1 MQRTK
6 ALYSFDF
13 LAVCLVIFL
22 TYCNI
27 TVFYN
32 LYPYLEQIG
41 IARQWRGFLIGSS
54 ALSTIV
60 FFLVAS
66 PFLTTKNASRWAA
79 VGAVVLIGCGVS
91 YLGIRSV
98 PGLLAVRL
106 AHGVAIYLLSA
117 ACMTMMVAGIPAERS
132 GQAFSLYS
140 VALLLPYSIV
150 PAVCDAVVPFLPSAA
165 YGYMDMSLLLVPGLL
180 LIGLLSRRMR
190 TGAAGA
196 SKPGAAI
203 SLPDMYR
210 NAATPPVALVL
221 LLNTLY
227 IVTFSS
233 LFFLAKGLF
242 LSRGYSTVGYY
253 FSIQMC
259 CMIVVRL
266 FGNRLFDQVRK
277 VRLIR
282 ISFALSAVSFFLA
295 ARADSLL
302 GLYGSSLAMGVG
314 MGLGSP
320 ALYGLMFSISSPRF
334 KTLNSNLMMLS
345 LQLGNFFGPLLGTW
359 IMHSTGYGGFLLA
372 DAGVSLLGFLLCS
385 VLTSRRVDRQGLAA
399 AA

>member
-1 MQRTK
+1 MSRKQS
-6 ALYSFDF
+6 LYTFEF
-13 LAVCLVIFL
+13 LAACSLIFV

-32 LYPYLEQIG
+32 LYLYLQQIG
-41 IARQWRGFLIGSS
+41 VAKQWRGFLIGSS
-54 ALSTIV
+54 ALSTTV

-66 PFLTTKNASRWAA
+66 PFLTTKNAARWAA
-79 VGAVVLIGCGVS
+79 MGAVILIGCGFC
-91 YLGIRSV
+91 YLGVRSV

-117 ACMTMMVAGIPAERS
+117 ACMTMMVSGIPAEHS

-140 VALLLPYSIV
+140 IALLLPYSIV
-150 PAVCDAVVPFLPSAA
+150 PAVCDAVVPLLPSTA
-165 YGYMDMSLLLVPGLL
+165 YGYLDMSLLLAPGLVL
-180 LIGLLSRRMR
+180 IWLIGRRLTR
-190 TGAAGA
+190 RDGA
-196 SKPGAAI
+196 KPTPI

-210 NAATPPVALVL
+210 NAATPPVPLVL

-242 LSRGYSTVGYY
+242 LSRGYTTVGYY

-266 FGNRLFDQVRK
+266 FGNRLFDRVRK
-277 VRLIR
+277 IWLIR
-282 ISFALSAVSFFLA
+282 WSFGLSALSFLLA
-295 ARADSLL
+295 ARAGSLA
-302 GLYGSSLAMGVG
+302 GLYGSAAAMGLG

-320 ALYGLMFSISSPRF
+320 ALYGLMFNISSPRF
-334 KTLNSNLMMLS
+334 KALNSNLMMLS
-345 LQLGNFFGPLLGTW
+345 LQLGNFFGPLLGAW
-359 IMHSTGYGGFLLA
+359 VMHRLGYGGFLVG
-372 DAGVSLLGFLLCS
+372 DAAVCLLGFLLCS
-385 VLTSRRVDRQGLAA
+385 VLTSRQVDRQGLAA

>member
-1 MQRTK
+1 MERK
-6 ALYSFDF
+6 SSLYTFEF
-13 LAVCLVIFL
+13 LAACLVIFV

-32 LYPYLEQIG
+32 LYLYLQQIG
-41 IARQWRGFLIGSS
+41 VPRSWRGFLIGSS
-54 ALSTIV
+54 ALSTIA

-66 PFLTTKNASRWAA
+66 PFLTTKNATRWAA
-79 VGAVVLIGCGVS
+79 VGAVILIGCGFC
-91 YLGIRSV
+91 YLWVRSV
-98 PGLLAVRL
+98 PGLIAVRL

-117 ACMTMMVAGIPAERS
+117 ACMTMMVSGLPAERS

-150 PAVCDAVVPFLPSAA
+150 PAVCDAVVPLLPSAA
-165 YGYMDMSLLLVPGLL
+165 YGYLDMALLLVPGLVL
-180 LIGLLSRRMR
+180 IALIGRRLKR
-190 TGAAGA
+190 RDGTGAKA
-196 SKPGAAI
+196 AAI

-242 LSRGYSTVGYY
+242 LSRGYTSVGYY

-266 FGNRLFDQVRK
+266 FGNRLFDRVRK
-277 VRLIR
+277 IRLIR
-282 ISFALSAVSFFLA
+282 WSFGLSAVSFLLA
-295 ARADSLL
+295 ARVGSLA
-302 GLYGSSLAMGVG
+302 GLYGSSVAMGIG

-320 ALYGLMFSISSPRF
+320 ALYGLMFSISAPRF
-334 KTLNSNLMMLS
+334 KALNSNLMMLS

-359 IMHSTGYGGFLLA
+359 IMHTTGYGGFLVG
-372 DAGVSLLGFLLCS
+372 DAVVSLLGFGLCS
-385 VLTSRRVDRQGLAA
+385 VLTCHQVDRQGLAA